1 MHIDGANRCGAVPLN
16 AEVDRGRTLL
26 TSGLLLCLLGLRAM
40 RAWLIRA
47 ARVALAALPILGAAQ
62 PAAGPADPALPWVT
76 APVQAPRVTFRT
88 FDSATVGTK
97 VSYHVYVP
105 AAHERSTERLPVLY
119 WLHGTE
125 GGVAAVR
132 PLSRLFDEAIEAG
145 RVPPMIVVFV
155 NGLPRR
161 LWADSKD
168 GASPVETV
176 FIREV
181 IPHVDQSFRTIA
193 TREGRIVEGFSMGG
207 YGAAR
212 LGFKHPQLFAGI
224 SILAGGPFD
233 LDLYGPRA
241 QRNPRLRE
249 QLLREVCGND
259 LDYFRAISPWMLAAT
274 AAASLREHRTVV
286 RHAVGMLDDTRELNR
301 QFRQRMA
308 ELGIAHAY
316 VELPGIGHEPRA
328 LLEALGEGNG
338 RFYRQAL
345 GLAAPEPR
353 P

>member
-1 MHIDGANRCGAVPLN
+1 MTRLPLSVRILP
-16 AEVDRGRTLL
+16 VDAGVGRL
-26 TSGLLLCLLGLRAM
+26 
-40 RAWLIRA
+40 RAWLCRA
-47 ARVALAALPILGAAQ
+47 AAVALAALPLAGAAQ
-62 PAAGPADPALPWVT
+62 PVGGTPDPSLPWVT
-76 APVQAPRVTFRT
+76 APVQAPRVAYRT
-88 FDSATVGTK
+88 FDSATVGTQ
-97 VSYHVYVP
+97 VSYHAYVP
-105 AAHERSTERLPVLY
+105 AAHEKPTERLPVLY

-125 GGVAAVR
+125 GGVAGVR
-132 PLSRLFDEAIEAG
+132 PLARLFDEAIEAG

-168 GASPVETV
+168 GVSPVETV
-176 FIREV
+176 FVREV
-181 IPHVDQSFRTIA
+181 IPDVDRHFRTIA
-193 TREGRIVEGFSMGG
+193 AREGRIVEGFSMGG

-212 LGFKHPQLFAGI
+212 LGFKHPQLFAGV

-233 LDLYGPRA
+233 LDLRGPRA

-259 LDYFRAISPWMLAAT
+259 LAYFRAISPWMLAAT
-274 AAASLREHRTVV
+274 AATSLREHRTVV

-301 QFRQRMA
+301 QFRERMV
-308 ELGIAHAY
+308 ELGIAHSY

-338 RFYRQAL
+338 SFYRQAL
-345 GLAAPEPR
+345 GLGQPR
-353 P
+353 PTK

>member
-1 MHIDGANRCGAVPLN
+1 MTRLVLGVRILPVDAAV
-16 AEVDRGRTLL
+16 GRL
-26 TSGLLLCLLGLRAM
+26 
-40 RAWLIRA
+40 RAWLFRA
-47 ARVALAALPILGAAQ
+47 AAVALAALPIAALPLAGAAQ
-62 PAAGPADPALPWVT
+62 PVAGTPDPTLPWVT
-76 APVQAPRVTFRT
+76 AQVQAPRVAYQT
-88 FDSATVGTK
+88 FDSAVVGTQ
-97 VSYHVYVP
+97 VSYHAYVP
-105 AAHERSTERLPVLY
+105 AAHEKPTERLPVLY

-125 GGVAAVR
+125 GGVAGVR
-132 PLSRLFDEAIEAG
+132 PLARLFDEAIESG

-181 IPHVDQSFRTIA
+181 IPDVDRRFRTIA
-193 TREGRIVEGFSMGG
+193 AREGRIVEGFSMGG

-212 LGFKHPQLFAGI
+212 LGFRYPQLFAGV

-233 LDLYGPRA
+233 LDLRGPRA

-259 LDYFRAISPWMLAAT
+259 LAYFQAISPWMLAE
-274 AAASLREHRTVV
+274 AAAAGLREHRTVV
-286 RHAVGMLDDTRELNR
+286 RLAVGTLDDTRELNR
-301 QFRQRMA
+301 QFRERMVG
-308 ELGIAHAY
+308 LGIAHAY
-316 VELPGIGHEPRA
+316 REVPGIGHDPRA
-328 LLEALGEGNG
+328 LLEALGEANG
-338 RFYRQAL
+338 RFYHQAL
-345 GLAAPEPR
+345 GLAMPQPR

>member
-1 MHIDGANRCGAVPLN
+1 MMR
-16 AEVDRGRTLL
+16 RTFV
-26 TSGLLLCLLGLRAM
+26 LG
-40 RAWLIRA
+40 W
-47 ARVALAALPILGAAQ
+47 VTLAALPILGVAH
-62 PAAGPADPALPWVT
+62 PVAGTPDPTLPWVT
-76 APVQAPRVTFRT
+76 AQVQAPRVTFRT
-88 FDSATVGTK
+88 FDSAIVGTQ
-97 VSYHVYVP
+97 VSYHAYVP
-105 AAHERSTERLPVLY
+105 ALHERSAERLPVLY

-168 GASPVETV
+168 GASPVEAV

-181 IPHVDQSFRTIA
+181 IPHVDGSFRTLA
-193 TREGRIVEGFSMGG
+193 AREGRIVEGFSMGG

-212 LGFKHPQLFAGI
+212 LGFRHPELFAGI

-233 LDLYGPRA
+233 LELRGPRA

-259 LDYFRAISPWMLAAT
+259 LAYFRAISPWVLAE
-274 AAASLREHRTVV
+274 AAAPALSERRTVV
-286 RHAVGMLDDTRELNR
+286 RHAVGALDDTRDLNR
-301 QFRQRMA
+301 QFRQRMV

-316 VELPGIGHEPRA
+316 IEVPGVGHEPRA
-328 LLEALGEGNG
+328 LLEALGAANG
-338 RFYRQAL
+338 SFYRQAL
-345 GLAAPEPR
+345 GLRETP
-353 P
+353 

>member
-1 MHIDGANRCGAVPLN
+1 MPVGPAVL
-16 AEVDRGRTLL
+16 R
-26 TSGLLLCLLGLRAM
+26 LRA
-40 RAWLIRA
+40 RLIGLAWIALWTLPVA
-47 ARVALAALPILGAAQ
+47 AATPPLP
-62 PAAGPADPALPWVT
+62 GPPDPTLPWVT
-76 APVQAPRVTFRT
+76 AEVQAPRVTYRS
-88 FDSATVGTK
+88 FDSTTLGAK
-97 VSYHVYVP
+97 VSYHAYVP
-105 AAHERSTERLPVLY
+105 AAYERSTERLPVLY

-132 PLSRLFDEAIEAG
+132 PLSRFFDDAIEAG

-168 GASPVETV
+168 GASPVESV

-181 IPHVDQSFRTIA
+181 IPHVERSFRTIA
-193 TREGRIVEGFSMGG
+193 SREGRIIEGFSMGG

-233 LDLYGPRA
+233 LDLRGPRA
-241 QRNPRLRE
+241 LRNPRLRE

-259 LDYFRAISPWMLAAT
+259 LEYFQAISPWVLAE
-274 AAASLREHRTVV
+274 AAAPVLRERRTVV
-286 RHAVGMLDDTRELNR
+286 RHAVGRLDDTRELNR
-301 QFRQRMA
+301 QFRQRMV

-316 VELPGIGHEPRA
+316 IEVPGVGHEPRA
-328 LLEALGEGNG
+328 LLEALAAADGG
-338 RFYRQAL
+338 FYRQAL
-345 GLAAPEPR
+345 GLAEPQPQPHLQPHLPPAR
-353 P
+353 

>member
-1 MHIDGANRCGAVPLN
+1 MRCLA
-16 AEVDRGRTLL
+16 AAAT
-26 TSGLLLCLLGLRAM
+26 
-40 RAWLIRA
+40 AWLIRIIGIT
-47 ARVALAALPILGAAQ
+47 LSGLPILGAAQ
-62 PAAGPADPALPWVT
+62 TIAGTPDPTLPWVT
-76 APVQAPRVTFRT
+76 AQVNAPRVAYRAFL
-88 FDSATVGTK
+88 SATVGTQ
-97 VSYHVYVP
+97 VSYHAYVP
-105 AAHERSTERLPVLY
+105 AAHEQARERLPVLY
-119 WLHGTE
+119 WLHATE

-132 PLSRLFDEAIEAG
+132 PLARLFDEAIEAG

-181 IPHVDQSFRTIA
+181 IPHVERSFRTIA
-193 TREGRIVEGFSMGG
+193 AREGRIIEGFSMGG

-212 LGFKHPQLFAGI
+212 LGFKYPNLFAGI

-233 LDLYGPRA
+233 LDLRGPRA

-259 LDYFRAISPWMLAAT
+259 LDYFRAISPWMLAE
-274 AAASLREHRTVV
+274 AAAPSLREHRTVV
-286 RHAVGMLDDTRELNR
+286 RHAIGTLDDTRELNR
-301 QFRQRMA
+301 QFRERMA
-308 ELGIAHAY
+308 ELGIAHTY
-316 VELPGIGHEPRA
+316 LELPGIGHEPRA
-328 LLEALGEGNG
+328 LLDALGEANG
-338 RFYRQAL
+338 SFYRQAL
-345 GLAAPEPR
+345 AMLHPYPAAFVR

>member
-1 MHIDGANRCGAVPLN
+1 
-16 AEVDRGRTLL
+16 
-26 TSGLLLCLLGLRAM
+26 M
-40 RAWLIRA
+40 RAGLIGLWWI
-47 ARVALAALPILGAAQ
+47 ALTALPLMGAAQ
-62 PAAGPADPALPWVT
+62 PTPGPPDPTLPWVT
-76 APVQAPRVTFRT
+76 AQVQAPRVTFRT

-97 VSYHVYVP
+97 VSYHAYVP

-193 TREGRIVEGFSMGG
+193 AREGRIVEGFSMGG

-233 LDLYGPRA
+233 LDLRGPRA

-274 AAASLREHRTVV
+274 AAPSLREHRTVV
-286 RHAVGMLDDTRELNR
+286 RHAVGTLDDTRELNR
-301 QFRQRMA
+301 QFRERMA

-328 LLEALGEGNG
+328 LLEALGEANS

>member
-1 MHIDGANRCGAVPLN
+1 MRVHTRA
-16 AEVDRGRTLL
+16 DRQTLL
-26 TSGLLLCLLGLRAM
+26 RAPIVKPAPLPSRPARLRAG
-40 RAWLIRA
+40 LIGLGW
-47 ARVALAALPILGAAQ
+47 VALVALPLAGAAQ
-62 PAAGPADPALPWVT
+62 PSSGPPDPTLPWVT
-76 APVQAPRVTFRT
+76 APVQAPRVTYRT
-88 FDSATVGTK
+88 FVSAIVGTK
-97 VSYHVYVP
+97 VSYHAYVP
-105 AAHERSTERLPVLY
+105 ASHDRSTERLPVLY

-125 GGVAAVR
+125 GGVAGVR

-181 IPHVDQSFRTIA
+181 IPHVDQSFRTVA
-193 TREGRIVEGFSMGG
+193 AREGRIVEGFSMGG

-212 LGFKHPQLFAGI
+212 LGFKYPQLFAGI

-233 LDLYGPRA
+233 LDLRGPRA

-259 LDYFRAISPWMLAAT
+259 LDYFRAISPWMLAE
-274 AAASLREHRTVV
+274 AAAPELHARRTVV
-286 RHAVGMLDDTRELNR
+286 RHAVGTLDDTRELNR
-301 QFRQRMA
+301 QFRERMV
-308 ELGIAHAY
+308 ELGIAHTY

-328 LLEALGEGNG
+328 LLEALGEANS

-345 GLAAPEPR
+345 GLATPEPR

>member
-1 MHIDGANRCGAVPLN
+1 MMQRLSCW
-16 AEVDRGRTLL
+16 L
-26 TSGLLLCLLGLRAM
+26 TSIFCSAL
-40 RAWLIRA
+40 
-47 ARVALAALPILGAAQ
+47 VALPLPGAAQ
-62 PAAGPADPALPWVT
+62 PVAGTPDPALPWVT
-76 APVQAPRVTFRT
+76 VQVQAQRVTYRT

-97 VSYHVYVP
+97 VSYHAYVP
-105 AAHERSTERLPVLY
+105 DAHDKTQDPLPVLY

-132 PLSRLFDEAIEAG
+132 PLARLFEEAIEAG

-181 IPHVDQSFRTIA
+181 IPHVDRSFRTIA
-193 TREGRIVEGFSMGG
+193 AREGRIVEGFSMGG

-212 LGFKHPQLFAGI
+212 LGFKYPQLFAGI

-233 LDLYGPRA
+233 LDLRGPRA
-241 QRNPRLRE
+241 QRNPQLRQ

-259 LDYFRAISPWMLAAT
+259 LEYFRAISPWMLAAT

-301 QFRQRMA
+301 QFSARMV

-316 VELPGIGHEPRA
+316 LELPGIGHEPRA
-328 LLEALGEGNG
+328 LLEALGEANG
-338 RFYRQAL
+338 SFYRQAL
-345 GLAAPEPR
+345 GLATLERR